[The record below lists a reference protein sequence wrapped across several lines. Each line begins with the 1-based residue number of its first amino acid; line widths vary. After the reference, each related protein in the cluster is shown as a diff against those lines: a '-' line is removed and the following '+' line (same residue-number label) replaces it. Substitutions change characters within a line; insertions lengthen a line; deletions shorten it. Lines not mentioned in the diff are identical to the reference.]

1 MKNMN
6 LHFGTKLEQSWNT
19 EQLFARNHTKSIK
32 ITKKD

>member
-19 EQLFARNHTKSIK
+19 EQFLEQNRIKSTK

>member
-6 LHFGTKLEQSWNT
+6 LHFRTKLEQSWNR
-19 EQLFARNHTKSIK
+19 EQLFARNHIKLNK